1 MPSTIA
7 VSHEMKR
14 HKSLG
19 ISRPIAARV
28 GGALAGCARAA
39 AGDTT
44 AINTAASASRRPA
57 ITEYRHA
64 RT

>member
-1 MPSTIA
+1 
-7 VSHEMKR
+7 MKR